1 MNKKVKTSIVVDR
14 ELWKRFRERV
24 GRERG
29 LRALSQAVE
38 EALEDVA
45 CEDLLINSL
54 KEILDSEE
62 QSLSVTPVRPKV
74 ATDAG
79 KAVRELRESRI

>member
-1 MNKKVKTSIVVDR
+1 MKKKVKTSIVVDR

-29 LRALSQAVE
+29 LRTLSQAVE
-38 EALEDVA
+38 EAVEDVA

-54 KEILDSEE
+54 KEILNSEE
-62 QSLSVTPVRPKV
+62 QSLTVTPVRPKV
-74 ATDAG
+74 ATDVG

>member
-1 MNKKVKTSIVVDR
+1 VNKKVKTSIVVDR
-14 ELWKRFRERV
+14 ELWERFRERV

>member
-1 MNKKVKTSIVVDR
+1 MGKKVKTSIVVDR
-14 ELWKRFRERV
+14 ELWERFRERV

-38 EALEDVA
+38 EALEDTA
-45 CEDLLINSL
+45 CEDLVINSL
-54 KEILDSEE
+54 KEILDFEE
-62 QSLSVTPVRPKV
+62 QPLTVTLVRPKV

-79 KAVRELRESRI
+79 EAVRELRESRI